1 MRQNLKHFQPVD
13 AIDACHAK
21 YPGQGTFYC
30 RATLDADRH
39 SHVVAV
45 GHMLTSESSW
55 GWRNF
60 FRLESD
66 AFDSAVLNSRER
78 YLYA

>member
-1 MRQNLKHFQPVD
+1 MGARAIVHMRQNSKHFQPVD
-13 AIDACHAK
+13 AIDACYAK

-39 SHVVAV
+39 SYVMAV

-55 GWRNF
+55 G
-60 FRLESD
+60 
-66 AFDSAVLNSRER
+66 
-78 YLYA
+78 